1 MIGVALTMRGRWLT
15 RVLLWQ
21 GTRISPRTN
30 KDELGLGFRRRPS
43 VRVGGTRAGVGVSS
57 VAVKLAPFLSR
68 HPFASTRCCCG
79 SNHRSITMVLS
90 QKESDVQMLLA
101 ADAHLGTKNCD
112 FQMER
117 YVWKRR
123 SDGMFSVLFV
133 VCFVADLPV
142 PFYLPR

>member
-1 MIGVALTMRGRWLT
+1 
-15 RVLLWQ
+15 
-21 GTRISPRTN
+21 
-30 KDELGLGFRRRPS
+30 
-43 VRVGGTRAGVGVSS
+43 
-57 VAVKLAPFLSR
+57 
-68 HPFASTRCCCG
+68 
-79 SNHRSITMVLS
+79 MVLS